1 MRRIL
6 TVTALLLA
14 TACGQSADDAAFGS
28 LQQPIVNGDVSTSSD
43 DSAVYLLTRPSQGD
57 AVFCTGTVIAPN
69 LVATALHCV
78 THSTIGLFSCEP
90 DGSLTAPDRADGTI
104 GRLVEPAEVSVYVGP
119 SIVGARPVTRGARL
133 LGTGSTQI
141 CRGDLAFVVLEDPL
155 DVPVSSV
162 RISYGVEAGDFVR
175 IVGYGETETYGDSG
189 RHVREGRRVIDVGPL
204 SEDQPSIIA
213 SPRTFVV
220 NEGPCHGDSGGP
232 AFAEDT
238 GALVGVYS
246 LAAGATCTTVGV
258 RNVYTHLSTFSS
270 FVLDAFA
277 AADAEPILDEPDAE
291 PERPGVVAESGCS
304 VAAPGAGGARQSAPS
319 AGLVALAALG
329 AGLAFRRRRG

>member
-6 TVTALLLA
+6 TVTTLLLA
-14 TACGQSADDAAFGS
+14 TACGQAADDPTFGS
-28 LQQPIVNGDVSTSSD
+28 LQQPIVYGEVSSEGDDTV
-43 DSAVYLLTRPSQGD
+43 VYLLSRPAQGD
-57 AVFCTGTVIAPN
+57 AVFCTGTVVAPN

-104 GRLVEPAEVSVYVGP
+104 GRLVEPAEISVYVGP
-119 SIVGARPVTRGARL
+119 NIVGARPVTHGARL

-141 CRGDLAFVVLEDPL
+141 CRGDLAFIILQDPL

-162 RISYGVEAGDFVR
+162 RLSYGVERGDFVR
-175 IVGYGETETYGDSG
+175 VVGYGETETYGDSG

-204 SEDQPSIIA
+204 SEDQPSITA
-213 SPRTFVV
+213 APRTFVV

-246 LAAGATCTTVGV
+246 LAAGQTCTTVGV
-258 RNVYTHLSTFSS
+258 RNVYTHLSTYSS

-277 AADAEPILDEPDAE
+277 AAGAEPILDEPDAE
-291 PERPGVVAESGCS
+291 PERPGVVPESGCS
-304 VAAPGAGGARQSAPS
+304 VVASRRGGAAPD

-329 AGLAFRRRRG
+329 IGLVFRRRWG